1 MASYIGSNETLP
13 QIVITPNKG
22 MAREGY
28 SKQSAETAQ
37 GEPAR
42 MTPAQ
47 VRNKSAITGR
57 EAAEAKTPEAGENG
71 FWGTDGF
78 TFGDLIDI
86 INPLQHIP
94 IVSTAYR
101 AITGDEIG
109 AGPRMLGGALM
120 GGVAGFAAAAVG
132 AAVEGETGMDV
143 GDHVMVALGIKE
155 EAQVSIA
162 AKQAQETGA
171 TLLSSK
177 DAVTRVSEDIEFE
190 AALAEESGEVAPE
203 PPMTAQEALLAAG
216 IDPITLERDELS
228 RNRAAYALGGLEQAT
243 SRYQQMQMNSRMQD
257 VAMSMDISG

>member
-22 MAREGY
+22 MSREGY
-28 SKQSAETAQ
+28 SKQTAETAQ

-42 MTPAQ
+42 LTPAQ
-47 VRNKSAITGR
+47 VRNKSAIAGR
-57 EAAEAKTPEAGENG
+57 EAAQQQSGDGGKNG
-71 FWGTDGF
+71 FWGEDGF

-109 AGPRMLGGALM
+109 AGPRMIGGALV

-143 GDHVMVALGIKE
+143 GDHVMVALGMKE
-155 EAQVSIA
+155 EAEVSVA
-162 AKQAQETGA
+162 AKQAQESGA
-171 TLLSSK
+171 ALLSSK
-177 DAVTRVSEDIEFE
+177 DAVTRVSEDIAFE
-190 AALAEESGEVAPE
+190 AALAEENGEVTPE
-203 PPMTAQEALLAAG
+203 EPMTAQEALMAAG
-216 IDPITLERDELS
+216 IDPITLEHEELT

-243 SRYQQMQMNSRMQD
+243 SRYQQMQMNARMQD
-257 VAMSMDISG
+257 VAMGMDISG